1 MMWSILFA
9 ISCSG
14 RARIVE
20 VGLVASDFS
29 ADEFLRLLKREKFGM
44 VIDVWRSIDILKR

>member
-1 MMWSILFA
+1 MWSILFA

-20 VGLVASDFS
+20 VGLVASDFLE
-29 ADEFLRLLKREKFGM
+29 DEFLLLLKRGKCGM
-44 VIDVWRSIDILKR
+44 VVDV